1 MEITWDHIITTNDRF
16 GSYRLQITE
25 SFWRK
30 RKTVKEITG
39 AKYSKKERFLMLPY
53 LSGKIKV
60 EDKTLL
66 VRLYILPRSKF
77 NLMLGTFMEYGEHA
91 ETALTFTDR
100 DFTISKSTPSM
111 LKKVIKKH
119 QKEIDAEI
127 EKRFNNEWFYLDKE
141 EKKKIVWED
150 RGW

>member
-1 MEITWDHIITTNDRF
+1 MEITWNQLVTTDDHFCSI
-16 GSYRLQITE
+16 RLAVVD

-30 RKTVKEITG
+30 RKTLKEITG
-39 AKYSKKERFLMLPY
+39 ARFFKKERFLMLPY
-53 LSGKIKV
+53 LSGKVKV

-91 ETALTFTDR
+91 ETVLTFTDR
-100 DFTISKSTPSM
+100 EFTISKSTPSV
-111 LKKVIKKH
+111 LKRIIKKH
-119 QKEIDAEI
+119 QKEIDTEI
-127 EKRFNNEWFYLDKE
+127 EKRIKGEWLYLNEE

-150 RGW
+150 QD